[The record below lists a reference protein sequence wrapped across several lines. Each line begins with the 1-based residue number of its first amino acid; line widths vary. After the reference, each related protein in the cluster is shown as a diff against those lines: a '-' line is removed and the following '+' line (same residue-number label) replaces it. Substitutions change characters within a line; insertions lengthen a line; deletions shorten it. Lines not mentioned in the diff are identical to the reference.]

1 MHTKELG
8 FGIVGAGAIS
18 GIHAQA
24 VAAAGGAKLAGI
36 YNINR
41 PKAAAFAEK
50 YPCRVFG
57 TLEEMVND
65 PEIDIVS
72 ICTPSGL
79 HLEPALKAIEAGKH
93 CLIEKPLEI
102 TPERCDQI
110 IDAAEKA
117 GVTVAVVF
125 PSRFHEASR
134 LIREA
139 VDAGRCGPLVFGDV
153 DVKWSRTE
161 AYYQSAQWR
170 GTWQFDGG
178 GALMNQGIH
187 SVDLLQWYMGP
198 VEAVQAMTANR
209 RHKTIE
215 VEDTVTAT
223 VRFASGAL
231 GTIECTT
238 AAYPGALKRLEIVGT
253 AGTIIMEENSLLKW
267 EMAGATEEDDRIRN
281 TINGEHASGGG
292 AADPMAISYAGHQY
306 QIEDLLRAVRTGQK
320 PLVDAREGRKSVEIV
335 TAIYKSAQTGQLVKL
350 PL

>member
-1 MHTKELG
+1 MHKKELS

-24 VAAAGGAKLAGI
+24 IAAIGGAKLTGI
-36 YNINR
+36 YSTTR
-41 PKAAAFAEK
+41 HRSAAFAEEHHCK
-50 YPCRVFG
+50 VFD
-57 TLEEMVND
+57 TLEELVND
-65 PEIDIVS
+65 PEIDIVC
-72 ICTPSGL
+72 ICTPSGV
-79 HLEPALKAIEAGKH
+79 HMEPALKAIEAGKH

-102 TPERCDQI
+102 TPERCDKI
-110 IDAAEKA
+110 IEAAEKA
-117 GVTVAVVF
+117 GVLVAVVF
-125 PSRFHEASR
+125 PSRFHEASKH
-134 LIREA
+134 IREA
-139 VDAGRCGPLVFGDV
+139 MDAGRCGPLVFGDV
-153 DVKWSRTE
+153 DVKWSRVE

-209 RHKTIE
+209 RHKEIE
-215 VEDTVTAT
+215 VEDTVTAI

-231 GTIECTT
+231 GTIECST

-253 AGTIIMEENSLLKW
+253 AGTIIMEEGSLLKW
-267 EMAGATEEDDRIRN
+267 ELADETPADLQIKS
-281 TINGEHASGGG
+281 TINGEHDSTGG
-292 AADPMAISYAGHQY
+292 AADPKAISYRGHQY
-306 QIEDLLRAVRTGQK
+306 QMEDLIKAVRTGGK
-320 PLVDAREGRKSVEIV
+320 PLVDGREGRKSVEIV

>member
-1 MHTKELG
+1 MHKTEFG

-18 GIHAQA
+18 GIHAKA
-24 VAAAGGAKLAGI
+24 IAAIGGAKLTGI
-36 YNINR
+36 YSINR
-41 PKAAAFAEK
+41 HKSVTFAEEH
-50 YPCRVFG
+50 PCKVFD

-65 PEIDIVS
+65 PAIDIVC

-79 HLEPALKAIEAGKH
+79 HMEPALKAIEAGKH

-102 TPERCDQI
+102 TLERCDAI
-110 IDAAEKA
+110 IEAAEKA
-117 GVTVAVVF
+117 GVVVAVVF

-139 VDAGRCGPLVFGDV
+139 MDAGRCGPIVFGDV
-153 DVKWSRTE
+153 DVKWSRSE

-209 RHKTIE
+209 RHKEIE
-215 VEDTVTAT
+215 VEDTVTAII
-223 VRFASGAL
+223 RFASGAL
-231 GTIECTT
+231 GTIECST
-238 AAYPGALKRLEIVGT
+238 AAYPGALKRLEITGT
-253 AGTIIMEENSLLKW
+253 AGTIIMEESSLLKW
-267 EMAGATEEDDRIRN
+267 ELADETAEDQRIRN
-281 TINGEHASGGG
+281 AINGEHASTGG

-306 QIEDLLRAVRTGQK
+306 QMEDLIRAISTGSK
-320 PLVDAREGRKSVEIV
+320 PLVDALEGRKSVEIV
-335 TAIYKSAQTGQLVKL
+335 RAIYKSAETGELVKL